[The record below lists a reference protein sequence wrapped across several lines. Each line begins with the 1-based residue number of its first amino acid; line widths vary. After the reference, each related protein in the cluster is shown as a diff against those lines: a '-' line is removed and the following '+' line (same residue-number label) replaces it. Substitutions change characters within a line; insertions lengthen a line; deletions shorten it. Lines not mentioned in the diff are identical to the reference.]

1 MHPGKTWSIG
11 RTGQE
16 LVGRLRIQRGPCWS
30 CCVDEELSGCPHAR
44 GEDLAGHN
52 ARMEEIADRLRSRGG
67 IPVHDTRWEELVG
80 RLHARALRS
89 PLARGQRGRS
99 SQTGCA
105 QRGGGGGGVA
115 DRDAGGKELAR

>member
-1 MHPGKTWSIG
+1 M
-11 RTGQE
+11 E
-16 LVGRLRIQRGPCWS
+16 LANCAPREDLVNWRGPCWS
-30 CCVDEELSGCPHAR
+30 CCVEEELSGCPHAR

-99 SQTGCA
+99 SQTACA
-105 QRGGGGGGVA
+105 QGWGGGGGVA
-115 DRDAGGKELAR
+115 DRDAGGKELAG

>member
-1 MHPGKTWSIG
+1 M
-11 RTGQE
+11 E
-16 LVGRLRIQRGPCWS
+16 LANCAPREDLVNWAHRAGARWPAAHTERALL
-30 CCVDEELSGCPHAR
+30 VSGCPHAR

-105 QRGGGGGGVA
+105 QRGGGGGG
-115 DRDAGGKELAR
+115 R